1 MDDELDDGIA
11 RLLRAA
17 VEFAPNGF
25 LLVDARGS
33 IVLVNREIERIFG
46 YARAELVG
54 RSVETL
60 VPPRARAAHPELRQ
74 EYFANPS
81 ARAMGAGRDLTGLRK
96 DGSEVPVEIGLNP
109 IRTAQGLVVL
119 SSIVDISRRRGQE
132 VERHH
137 LEEELR
143 QSQKMEALGTLAGGI
158 AHDFNNV
165 LSAIVGFA
173 ELAAA
178 SPTVPDVRPDLREIL
193 EAAERGR
200 DLVRRILAFAR
211 RQEIVLKPID
221 LAAAIGEAI
230 RLLKPTLPATID
242 LRVRLS
248 NEPLHSVA
256 DVTSVQ
262 QVVMNLA
269 TNAAQSMPRG
279 GVLEID
285 LEPTFLRDDLSPPL
299 PGLREGDHA
308 LLVVRDTGAGMAPE
322 ILAHAFEPFF
332 TTKAPGQGTGLGL
345 AMVHS
350 ILVKLGGAID
360 LESTPGAGTVARCWF
375 PLIEGEEPIDV
386 RELEEIPRGAGEHLL
401 VVDDEPGLVRA
412 WKRQLERI
420 GYRVTAI
427 DGARRALAAV
437 EAAPDSF
444 DAALLDR
451 LMPEIDGVALAAA
464 IHAIRPDLPILLMS
478 GFIEDLPPDRH
489 RDLGIRTVLMKP
501 VPARVLAVA
510 LRELFA

>member
-1 MDDELDDGIA
+1 MDDELDVDIA

-46 YARAELVG
+46 YARNELIG
-54 RSVETL
+54 QSVETL
-60 VPPRARAAHPELRQ
+60 VPPRARAEHPELRK
-74 EYFANPS
+74 EFFANPS

-109 IRTAQGLVVL
+109 IRTAQGLCVL
-119 SSIVDISRRRGQE
+119 SSIVDISRRREQE
-132 VERHH
+132 VERHQ

-173 ELAAA
+173 ELAAGA
-178 SPTVPDVRPDLREIL
+178 PTEPDVLSDLHEIL

-200 DLVRRILAFAR
+200 DLVRRILTFAR
-211 RQEIVLKPID
+211 RQDIVLKPID
-221 LAAAIGEAI
+221 LCATIGEAI

-242 LRVRLS
+242 LRVRLPD
-248 NEPLHSVA
+248 EPLRSIA

-269 TNAAQSMPRG
+269 SNAAQSMPRG

-285 LEPTFLRDDLSPPL
+285 LEPTLVDVETSPHNGLRD
-299 PGLREGDHA
+299 GEHA
-308 LLVVRDTGAGMAPE
+308 LLVVKDTGSGMEPE
-322 ILAHAFEPFF
+322 VLAHAFEPFF
-332 TTKAPGQGTGLGL
+332 TTKPNGQGTGLGL
-345 AMVHS
+345 ASVHS
-350 ILVKLGGAID
+350 ILMKLGGAID
-360 LESTPGAGTVARCWF
+360 LESRPGAGTVARCYF
-375 PLIEGEEPIDV
+375 PLIDV
-386 RELEEIPRGAGEHLL
+386 EVTGASSQPVEIPRGAGERLL
-401 VVDDEPGLVRA
+401 VVDDEKVLLRA
-412 WKRQLERI
+412 WRRQLERL
-420 GYRVTAI
+420 GYRVTAVN
-427 DGARRALAAV
+427 GARRALAV
-437 EAAPDSF
+437 FEAGPGAF

-451 LMPEIDGVALAAA
+451 LMPELDGLSLAAA
-464 IHAIRPDLPILLMS
+464 MHTIRPDLPIVLMS
-478 GFIEDLPPDRH
+478 GFVEDVPLDEH
-489 RDLGIRTVLMKP
+489 RELGIRTVLIKP

-510 LRELFA
+510 LRQLFA

>member
-25 LLVDARGS
+25 LLVDASGS

-46 YARAELVG
+46 YSRAELVG

-60 VPPRARAAHPELRQ
+60 VPPRARAQHPELRK
-74 EYFANPS
+74 EFFANPS

-109 IRTAQGLVVL
+109 IRTAQGLCVL
-119 SSIVDISRRRGQE
+119 SSIVDISRRRELE

-173 ELAAA
+173 ELASAA
-178 SPTVPDVRPDLREIL
+178 ATVPDVRPDLREIL

-200 DLVRRILAFAR
+200 DLVRRILSFAR

-221 LAAAIGEAI
+221 LGAAIGEAI

-242 LRVRLS
+242 LRVHLPS
-248 NEPLHSVA
+248 EPLRSVA

-279 GVLEID
+279 GVLEIE
-285 LEPTFLRDDLSPPL
+285 LEPTSVREGPAPLR

-308 LLVVRDTGAGMAPE
+308 LLVVRDTGSGMEPDV
-322 ILAHAFEPFF
+322 LAHAFEPFF
-332 TTKAPGQGTGLGL
+332 TTKPSGQGTGLGL
-345 AMVHS
+345 ATVHS

-360 LESTPGAGTVARCWF
+360 LESRPGAGTVARCWF
-375 PLIEGEEPIDV
+375 PLIESEEPV
-386 RELEEIPRGAGEHLL
+386 GAVELVEIPRGEGERLL

-412 WKRQLERI
+412 WGRQLERL

-427 DGARRALAAV
+427 DGARRALAAF
-437 EAAPDSF
+437 EAKPDAF

-451 LMPEIDGVALAAA
+451 LMPEIDGIALAAE
-464 IHAIRPDLPILLMS
+464 IHTIRPDLPILLMS
-478 GFIEDLPPDRH
+478 GFIEDLPADLH
-489 RDLGIRTVLMKP
+489 RGLGIRTVLMKP
-501 VPARVLAVA
+501 VPARAFAVA
-510 LRELFA
+510 LRQLFE

>member
-46 YARAELVG
+46 YSRSELVG
-54 RSVETL
+54 KSIEIL

-74 EYFANPS
+74 EFFADPS

-109 IRTAQGLVVL
+109 IRTSQGLVVL
-119 SSIVDISRRRGQE
+119 SSIVDISRRREQE
-132 VERHH
+132 VERHR

-143 QSQKMEALGTLAGGI
+143 QSQKLEALGTLAGGI

-173 ELAAA
+173 ELASAA
-178 SPTVPDVRPDLREIL
+178 PTVPDVGPDLREIL

-200 DLVRRILAFAR
+200 DLVRRILSFAR

-221 LAAAIGEAI
+221 LGAAIGDAI
-230 RLLKPTLPATID
+230 RLLKSTLPATID
-242 LRVRLS
+242 LRVALTS
-248 NEPLHSVA
+248 EPLCSVA
-256 DVTSVQ
+256 DATSVQ

-269 TNAAQSMPRG
+269 TNAAQSMPGG

-285 LEPTFLRDDLSPPL
+285 LEPASVSNGDAPAFK
-299 PGLREGDHA
+299 GLREGDHA
-308 LLVVRDTGAGMAPE
+308 LLVVRDTGSGMAPE

-332 TTKAPGQGTGLGL
+332 TTKPPGQGTGLGL
-345 AMVHS
+345 ATVQS
-350 ILVKLGGAID
+350 ILVKLGGGID
-360 LESTPGAGTVARCWF
+360 LESAPGSGTIARCWF
-375 PLIEGEEPIDV
+375 PLVASEKPVAVDEST
-386 RELEEIPRGAGEHLL
+386 EIPRGAGQRLL
-401 VVDDEPGLVRA
+401 VVDDEPVLVRA
-412 WKRQLERI
+412 WARQLERI
-420 GYRVTAI
+420 GYRVTALES
-427 DGARRALAAV
+427 ARRALAAV
-437 EAAPDSF
+437 ERAPHAF

-451 LMPEIDGVALAAA
+451 LMPELDGVGLAVA
-464 IHAIRPDLPILLMS
+464 IHSIRPDLPILLMS
-478 GFIEDLPPDRH
+478 GFIEDLPSDRY

-501 VPARVLAVA
+501 VPARVLAFE
-510 LRELFA
+510 LRRLFD